1 MRDGA
6 GDAPQESGPASGVV
20 PDRWQ
25 QRSGFS
31 IFFDIQP
38 GGPGRRTRL
47 YHEETGDET
56 TFAGVDPTEW
66 VGWMLDRLGSA
77 QPLAEAA
84 AATATVVSLEIIDA
98 KLTGNPVPGADD
110 DSVRVELRLRVTG
123 LAELHRMLGAKVAGV
138 LFGSARQ

>member
-1 MRDGA
+1 MRDGTA
-6 GDAPQESGPASGVV
+6 DAPQEAGPAGGVV

-25 QRSGFS
+25 QCSGFS
-31 IFFDIQP
+31 IFFDIHP
-38 GGPGRRTRL
+38 GGAGRRARL

-56 TFAGVDPTEW
+56 TFAGAEPTEW
-66 VGWMLDRLGSA
+66 VGWILDRLGPA

-84 AATATVVSLEIIDA
+84 GATATVVSLEIIDA

-138 LFGSARQ
+138 LFGSAR